1 MVACRARLRL
11 YRPGGQTFGEAS
23 APGVTSQNRV
33 VGCCPITILGRC
45 INTVNINYIKGVWKT
60 TVVTKVL
67 RGWKDNQRQSLNQRQ
82 RWGHVN
88 FPSTWLRAPTDGCAK
103 ALRLS
108 TREGQR
114 LWCLP
119 QNRAWQCL
127 GRLNE
132 PILPKPW
139 LLDNCYLL
147 IYGHQKHLFQ
157 LFQSNTA
164 LQSDSLACA
173 WLIWHPLGHLLC
185 PSVYRLMHI
194 FIQIF
199 IDQWLSTA
207 GGRKCDCSQFPLCLP
222 QKYSRSTQRADL
234 LVCVIAPHFV
244 CSSFVCWLSHSIFFP
259 RKLPFKKT

>member
-88 FPSTWLRAPTDGCAK
+88 SPSTWLRAPTDGCAK

-119 QNRAWQCL
+119 QNSVTMFGQAKWANITQALTAWQL
-127 GRLNE
+127 
-132 PILPKPW
+132 
-139 LLDNCYLL
+139 
-147 IYGHQKHLFQ
+147 
-157 LFQSNTA
+157 
-164 LQSDSLACA
+164 
-173 WLIWHPLGHLLC
+173 
-185 PSVYRLMHI
+185 
-194 FIQIF
+194 
-199 IDQWLSTA
+199 
-207 GGRKCDCSQFPLCLP
+207 
-222 QKYSRSTQRADL
+222 
-234 LVCVIAPHFV
+234 
-244 CSSFVCWLSHSIFFP
+244 
-259 RKLPFKKT
+259 LPFNIWTPETFISIVPVKHCFAVRLSSLCMTYLTSTRSSVVPVSV